1 MLKLAADE
9 NLNNDILRGLRR
21 MGMRANEIVS
31 RVVRDLD
38 DDGKLLWIPDSKTEA
53 GRRTLQVPELLRPL
67 LKALAE
73 GKSPDAKLFGY
84 HWLDWVRKWVK
95 RICDA
100 AGVPKVTAHGC
111 AGCIRRWPWRTA
123 CPLTCSR
130 PRSVTSRSPRRSR
143 AT

>member
-1 MLKLAADE
+1 LADDGEAGAVAA
-9 NLNNDILRGLRR
+9 LLALV

-73 GKSPDAKLFGY
+73 GKSPEAKLFG
-84 HWLDWVRKWVK
+84 HQVVSPFVWKFEDG
-95 RICDA
+95 A
-100 AGVPKVTAHGC
+100 F
-111 AGCIRRWPWRTA
+111 
-123 CPLTCSR
+123 SR
-130 PRSVTSRSPRRSR
+130 V
-143 AT
+143 

>member
-84 HWLDWVRKWVK
+84 HWLDWVRRWVK
-95 RICDA
+95 RICEA
-100 AGVPKVTAHGC
+100 PGVPKVTAHGMRGLHSTL
-111 AGCIRRWPWRTA
+111 AVEAA
-123 CPLTCSR
+123 CLPMW
-130 PRSVTSRSPRRSR
+130 
-143 AT
+143 